1 VQAQEDER
9 RTIAR
14 ELHDEIGQ
22 ALTAVDV
29 DLAIVESRVGGDGR
43 AIEAIREARSVA
55 QHALSGVRDLSQLL
69 RPSMLD
75 DFGLPDTLR
84 WYLRKFSDR
93 TGVRTELVD
102 DHLSERLPI
111 DVEVCVYRVV
121 QEALTNV
128 SRHAH
133 ASACRVFVQRV
144 ASSLIVTVE
153 DDGIGWQ
160 MPMSD
165 RKIPRDGLGLVGIR
179 ERVEDLG
186 GRFRIEGKSGKGTRL
201 TIELPL
207 AARG

>member
-1 VQAQEDER
+1 LTSTWRLSKAELAPTDVR
-9 RTIAR
+9 RK
-14 ELHDEIGQ
+14 
-22 ALTAVDV
+22 
-29 DLAIVESRVGGDGR
+29 AIH
-43 AIEAIREARSVA
+43 EARTVA

-102 DHLSERLPI
+102 DHLNERLPI

-128 SRHAH
+128 SRHAQ

-160 MPMSD
+160 IPMSE
-165 RKIPRDGLGLVGIR
+165 RRIPRDGLGLVGIR

-186 GRFRIEGKSGKGTRL
+186 GRFRIEGKSGKGDASDDRTAIGR
-201 TIELPL
+201 EGMRCPPF
-207 AARG
+207 GFC